1 MSFVIARAAPSTVP
15 SALAQGSSRRA
26 PASARTTK
34 RACPTAKSALLST
47 SSRRESSSVTR
58 ALPLSEIALQIDT
71 TQFDQAFLTGLR
83 IGLPLYGSIVGAIF
97 IFGTI
102 AKVAFPDKYDAAVY
116 GAEAKR
122 DVEKGKIDLD
132 NLSEDD
138 AKAVAELEA
147 ELRAQGKL

>member
-1 MSFVIARAAPSTVP
+1 M
-15 SALAQGSSRRA
+15 
-26 PASARTTK
+26 
-34 RACPTAKSALLST
+34 
-47 SSRRESSSVTR
+47 TR